1 MRLCTAVEEEY
12 KGWLI
17 GGGCQLIGG
26 HKIARGV
33 DPEVLEAR
41 SLLVN
46 HQQQVI
52 LSTERPSPDLSV
64 FPKLTLIKMALWLPR
79 CRMA

>member
-17 GGGCQLIGG
+17 GGGGQLIGG
-26 HKIARGV
+26 HKITRGV

-41 SLLVN
+41 ALLVN

-52 LSTERPSPDLSV
+52 LSTERLSPDLLV
-64 FPKLTLIKMALWLPR
+64 FPKLKRINLLVHDTIIKR
-79 CRMA
+79 

>member
-1 MRLCTAVEEEY
+1 VRLCTAVEEEN

-17 GGGCQLIGG
+17 GGGGQLIGG
-26 HKIARGV
+26 HKITRGV

-46 HQQQVI
+46 HQQQVF
-52 LSTERPSPDLSV
+52 LSTEWLSPDLSV
-64 FPKLTLIKMALWLPR
+64 LASTR
-79 CRMA
+79 G